1 MNWKTKPK
9 DYPKINNMA
18 ENSSTNIDIS
28 KIAVVLAAHGSPA
41 STGVETP
48 TIRLQKNLS
57 QADIFSTVSC
67 GFLEQEPKISD
78 VLKNVTESEVYVVPV
93 MACKGYI
100 ANTKLPRAL
109 NLTGDLTERLSSG
122 GRQRIHLT
130 DPLGTNDDLPIFAS
144 RMLCEAMEKANI
156 SPNDASVIIVGHG
169 SMQSR
174 ASFEQ
179 TNTIAK
185 TMNNAEPKLNVKS
198 AYLEE
203 PPRIGDWEKI
213 SSAKHIFVLP
223 IMISDGHHGR
233 RDIPNE
239 IGIKTDTMFDE
250 SLSSGIAGP
259 YEINGKF
266 VYMLAPL
273 GESEQMAELVIST
286 VKQEIKKGR

>member
-1 MNWKTKPK
+1 
-9 DYPKINNMA
+9 MA
-18 ENSSTNIDIS
+18 ENSSTNMDIS

-57 QADIFSTVSC
+57 QAGIFSTVTC
-67 GFLEQEPKISD
+67 GFLEQEPKISGA
-78 VLKNVTESEVYVVPV
+78 LKNVTESEVYVVPV

-100 ANTKLPRAL
+100 ANAKLPRAL
-109 NLTGDLTERLSSG
+109 NLTGDITELVDSG

-130 DPLGTNDDLPIFAS
+130 EPLGTNDELPTFAS
-144 RMLCEAMEKANI
+144 RMLCKAMEKVSI
-156 SPNDASVIIVGHG
+156 SPSDASVIIVGHG

-179 TNTIAK
+179 TSTIAK
-185 TMNNAEPKLNVKS
+185 SINSVEPKLNVKS

-203 PPRIGDWEKI
+203 PPRIGDWEKM
-213 SSAKHIFVLP
+213 SPAKHVFVLP

-239 IGIKTDTMFDE
+239 IGIETDAIFDE

-273 GESEQMAELVIST
+273 GETEQMAELVIST
-286 VKQEIKKGR
+286 VKQAIKKGR